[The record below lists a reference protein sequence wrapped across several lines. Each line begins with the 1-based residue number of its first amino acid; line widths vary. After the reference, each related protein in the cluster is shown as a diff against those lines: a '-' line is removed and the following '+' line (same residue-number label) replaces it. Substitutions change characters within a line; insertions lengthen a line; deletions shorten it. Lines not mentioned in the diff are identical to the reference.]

1 MNLREISEVAVLV
14 FYMVVAVCSIVFA
27 VIVTVNTPPRAPR
40 EHLCSIAEI
49 SPDMTQKEKEHC
61 RLIRGHK
68 L

>member
-1 MNLREISEVAVLV
+1 MNLRELSELAVLA
-14 FYMVVAVCSIVFA
+14 YYAVVAVCSLVFA
-27 VIVTVNTPPRAPR
+27 VIVTVNTPQRAPR
-40 EHLCSIAEI
+40 ERFCSIAEI